1 MALALFENIGLALA
15 SGVPAYMEAK
25 KLAMDAR
32 EAAQQRRAAKVM
44 AALEGQEFAAK
55 NRLEEMKRISE
66 VFYDT
71 YKVVPGAD
79 GQYSVPDL
87 FGNERVLMT
96 PEQRDYRLNA
106 LDLRWRNMAEGFRED
121 FPQYENAVYLLS
133 PRDQAVQMDLSM
145 GGDLGMTGEPTPE
158 TAPEMEPTG
167 TGFDFEGAGERFQQY
182 LPSAMRLFGQGLN
195 MLRYFT
201 PVGPGSME
209 TIGPEG
215 SDSWMPEFV
224 QSVNPL
230 QWGAPGPAPQPD
242 TLGPNAIEP
251 SSIIL
256 PEEEEPD
263 RDMPRQYRP

>member
-55 NRLEEMKRISE
+55 NRLDEMERISK

-87 FGNERVLMT
+87 FGNERVVMT

-106 LDLRWRNMAEGFRED
+106 LENQWRNMAAGFRED
-121 FPQYENAVYLLS
+121 FPQYANAVYFVS
-133 PRDQAVQMDLSM
+133 PRDQAVQMDLTM
-145 GGDLGMTGEPTPE
+145 GGDTGMIGEPTSETAIE
-158 TAPEMEPTG
+158 TAPDTAPAAPSTG
-167 TGFDFEGAGERFQQY
+167 TGFDFEGAGERLQQY
-182 LPSAMRLFGQGLN
+182 LDPAMRWFGQGLN
-195 MLRYFT
+195 MLRYVT

-215 SDSWMPEFV
+215 SDSWIPEV
-224 QSVNPL
+224 LQSANPL
-230 QWGAPGPAPQPD
+230 QWGAPEPAPEQEEDPNQGIPYGMQP
-242 TLGPNAIEP
+242 
-251 SSIIL
+251 
-256 PEEEEPD
+256 PE
-263 RDMPRQYRP
+263 

>member
-32 EAAQQRRAAKVM
+32 EAAQQRRAARVM
-44 AALEGQEFAAK
+44 AALEDQEFAAK
-55 NRLEEMKRISE
+55 NRLEEMERISK

-71 YKVVPGAD
+71 YKVVPGTN

-106 LDLRWRNMAEGFRED
+106 LENQWRNMAEGFRED
-121 FPQYENAVYLLS
+121 FPQYENAVYFVS
-133 PRDQAVQMDLSM
+133 PRDQAVQMDLTM
-145 GGDLGMTGEPTPE
+145 GGDLGMIGEPTPE
-158 TAPEMEPTG
+158 ATLEAAPDTAPTAPSTG
-167 TGFDFEGAGERFQQY
+167 TGFDFEGAGERLQQY
-182 LPSAMRLFGQGLN
+182 LDPAMRLFGQGAGQALN
-195 MLRYFT
+195 MLRYVT

-215 SDSWMPEFV
+215 SDSWIPEIM

-230 QWGAPGPAPQPD
+230 QWGAPEPEPQPEEVRD
-242 TLGPNAIEP
+242 PNED
-251 SSIIL
+251 L
-256 PEEEEPD
+256 PYG
-263 RDMPRQYRP
+263 YRN